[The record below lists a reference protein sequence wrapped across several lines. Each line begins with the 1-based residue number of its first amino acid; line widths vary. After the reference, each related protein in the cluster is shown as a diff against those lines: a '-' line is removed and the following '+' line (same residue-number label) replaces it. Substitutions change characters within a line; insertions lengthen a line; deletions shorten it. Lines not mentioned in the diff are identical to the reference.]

1 MVDET
6 SEDEVIRER
15 AFRISDK
22 LDIGDIVDS
31 SLFGEKDV
39 ETNDYHEEDEAL
51 GDIFDPFSNKKGK
64 GDIQTDGTVK
74 TAPESDMVTNLA
86 TDGERGINWILMGTM
101 ILVYSAIGIQ
111 IGFVFEPIMA
121 TVSLI
126 FLAGLGFF
134 LGERWSSD
142 NRLRVLGITWV
153 IISMKV
159 LYGLS
164 VELQRWGFVS
174 VEGLGA
180 LLIVIVCTN
189 IAASYRY
196 EHDAIAAQS
205 TFCLLYTSPSP
216 RD

>member
-74 TAPESDMVTNLA
+74 TAPESDMVTNL
-86 TDGERGINWILMGTM
+86 
-101 ILVYSAIGIQ
+101 
-111 IGFVFEPIMA
+111 
-121 TVSLI
+121 SLI
-126 FLAGLGFF
+126 H
-134 LGERWSSD
+134 
-142 NRLRVLGITWV
+142 I
-153 IISMKV
+153 
-159 LYGLS
+159 
-164 VELQRWGFVS
+164 
-174 VEGLGA
+174 
-180 LLIVIVCTN
+180 
-189 IAASYRY
+189 
-196 EHDAIAAQS
+196 
-205 TFCLLYTSPSP
+205 
-216 RD
+216 